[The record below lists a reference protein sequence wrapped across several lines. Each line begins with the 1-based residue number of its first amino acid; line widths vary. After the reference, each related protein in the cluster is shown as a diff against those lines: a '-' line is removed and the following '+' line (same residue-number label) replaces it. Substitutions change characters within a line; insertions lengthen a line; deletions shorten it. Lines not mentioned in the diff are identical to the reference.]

1 MVKDFK
7 SLGRRGVSGA
17 SGLCIDSS
25 RVKNITT
32 VEVVKTVS
40 RLYYVLT
47 KIEGRPWCQTLLIS
61 GENEASLSGI

>member
-1 MVKDFK
+1 MLKDFK

-32 VEVVKTVS
+32 VEVVKTVLCAYQH
-40 RLYYVLT
+40 RG
-47 KIEGRPWCQTLLIS
+47 KTL
-61 GENEASLSGI
+61 ASDFLDFKRE

>member
-32 VEVVKTVS
+32 VDVVKTLLCVEQNRGKALVS
-40 RLYYVLT
+40 D
-47 KIEGRPWCQTLLIS
+47 
-61 GENEASLSGI
+61 SLDFRRE

>member
-17 SGLCIDSS
+17 SRLCIDSS

-32 VEVVKTVS
+32 VEVVSTVLCADQNRGKALVS
-40 RLYYVLT
+40 DSLDF
-47 KIEGRPWCQTLLIS
+47 GR
-61 GENEASLSGI
+61 E